1 MPSLLF
7 WGSVCF
13 SGACQIALGS
23 WVPCKWIK
31 QKEILIS
38 KRKWSLCFCV
48 WCSWLVNIF
57 VKYVLMAAVVPQRGG
72 KHPLCFVHKS
82 KISSAE
88 VGGVDEKLFHESH
101 SAQTNREPSLFFNPW
116 KIGSSAHLNVPI
128 TLTFLYFLFKLELQI
143 FALIHVD
150 FCFQLLYP
158 CY

>member
-1 MPSLLF
+1 
-7 WGSVCF
+7 
-13 SGACQIALGS
+13 
-23 WVPCKWIK
+23 
-31 QKEILIS
+31 
-38 KRKWSLCFCV
+38 
-48 WCSWLVNIF
+48 
-57 VKYVLMAAVVPQRGG
+57 MAAVVPQRGG

-101 SAQTNREPSLFFNPW
+101 SAQTNREPSLFFIPW